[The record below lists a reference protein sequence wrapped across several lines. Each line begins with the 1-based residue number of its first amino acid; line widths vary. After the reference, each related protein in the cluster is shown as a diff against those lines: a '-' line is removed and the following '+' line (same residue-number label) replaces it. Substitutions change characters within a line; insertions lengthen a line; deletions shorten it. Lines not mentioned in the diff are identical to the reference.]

1 MAPPPPPAPPPQL
14 ALEDGAA
21 GEGAPAAEEVPAE
34 EAAELTLRE
43 QAVSL
48 EHLLTHRIKNK
59 YCPTCV
65 RAKLHAK
72 PARAKGQNHNP
83 DEAPKAFGD
92 QVTADHII
100 VSEEDKGRAGERA
113 AIAVIDRATRWFGAY
128 PVADKSADEAFRCLS
143 HFAGPRDVVQSFYS
157 DNSPELKRAALEL
170 RWPHPTS
177 TPGRPDRNG
186 VAERNV
192 RVATEGAR
200 ALLMHAGLPENWWP
214 QAMAYM
220 SVARNIES
228 IEGLS
233 PWESRFGGHKFQGPK
248 IPFGALVDFKPS
260 PVRGGPPKFAPKA
273 VPGIFLGWVLLPGGK
288 WKGDFLAAQL
298 STSLERKQTGALSPS
313 TECGK

>member
-1 MAPPPPPAPPPQL
+1 M
-14 ALEDGAA
+14 
-21 GEGAPAAEEVPAE
+21 
-34 EAAELTLRE
+34 
-43 QAVSL
+43 
-48 EHLLTHRIKNK
+48 
-59 YCPTCV
+59 
-65 RAKLHAK
+65 
-72 PARAKGQNHNP
+72 
-83 DEAPKAFGD
+83 
-92 QVTADHII
+92 
-100 VSEEDKGRAGERA
+100 
-113 AIAVIDRATRWFGAY
+113 IDRATRWFGAY

-233 PWESRFGGHKFQGPK
+233 PWESRFGGNKFQGPK

-298 STSLERKQTGALSPS
+298 SDFTGEEADWRTVAIHRMREVVPPSGKDWEFPLKAGYDLRRRTLQSPPSSGPMPSASEPVADDPLEPSLV
-313 TECGK
+313 